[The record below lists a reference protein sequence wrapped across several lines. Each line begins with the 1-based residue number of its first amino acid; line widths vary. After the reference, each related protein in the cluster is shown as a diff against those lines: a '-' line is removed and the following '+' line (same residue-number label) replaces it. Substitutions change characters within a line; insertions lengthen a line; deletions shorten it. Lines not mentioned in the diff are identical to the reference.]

1 MKYLLFYLIG
11 INIVSFVIYGI
22 DKLLAIVNKRR
33 VRELFLHVLSLFG
46 GCLGSFGGMLLFRH
60 KTKKIRFYVWNM
72 LMIIL
77 WLYIFYVL
85 FI

>member
-22 DKLLAIVNKRR
+22 DKLLAIGNKRR

-46 GCLGSFGGMLLFRH
+46 GCLGSVGGMLFFRH

>member
-22 DKLLAIVNKRR
+22 DKLLAIGNKRR

-46 GCLGSFGGMLLFRH
+46 GCLGSFCGMLFFRH